1 MHPNL
6 WGLQVPTAPQ
16 AEESPAPVPVA
27 GAREPGT
34 PMPPGPRYGRA
45 GEGPRDAHPLVLV
58 SAEEPRVVSLLD
70 HDERDA
76 WLVVLL

>member
-1 MHPNL
+1 MHPNR

-16 AEESPAPVPVA
+16 AEASPAPVPVA
-27 GAREPGT
+27 GPQEPGT
-34 PMPPGPRYGRA
+34 PVSPGPQCGRMGA
-45 GEGPRDAHPLVLV
+45 GPRDAHPLVLV

-70 HDERDA
+70 HNERDA